1 VKKVPRSAVPVTSAR
16 RTLLVVEDDPDL
28 RRMFRMALALAEF
41 DVVEASDGLH
51 ALRRIEEITPDAV
64 VLDLMMPRVNG
75 FAVLQDL
82 LGRAHTRQIPIVIV
96 TATAAAVSEANVAC
110 VLRKPISPD
119 VLVRSVRACLAS
131 AAPAGH

>member
-1 VKKVPRSAVPVTSAR
+1 
-16 RTLLVVEDDPDL
+16 
-28 RRMFRMALALAEF
+28 MALALAEF
-41 DVVEASDGLH
+41 DVLEASDGLD
-51 ALRRIEEITPDAV
+51 ALRRIDEITPDAV

-82 LGRAHTRQIPIVIV
+82 LAQAHTRQIPIVIV

-119 VLVRSVRACLAS
+119 VLVRSVRACLES
-131 AAPAGH
+131 AASVGH